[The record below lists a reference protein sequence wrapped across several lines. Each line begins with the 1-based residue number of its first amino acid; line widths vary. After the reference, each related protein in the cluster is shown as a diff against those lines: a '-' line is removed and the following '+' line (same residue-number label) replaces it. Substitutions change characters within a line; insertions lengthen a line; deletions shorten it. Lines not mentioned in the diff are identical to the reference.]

1 MTYTSQEERWAI
13 IAHWKQNGNSHITAR
28 ELKLTVKVVDRWI
41 RRYETTGDVSDAQ
54 KSGRLRKL
62 NASAAKKALKLL
74 LEREH
79 GNSAA
84 VAQMLYAY
92 GCVNQQ
98 FSRRTVTRS
107 AHKAAKAE
115 GMKIKHVQGR
125 PRKKLT
131 AATMQKRVA
140 FCTAMMRMNWM
151 NALFTDRKKFHFS
164 YPGCKVTAG
173 AWVLEGQS
181 LEVPTVNHAQCQ
193 NVYAGITAFGMTK
206 LHIVAGSS
214 GHQNKQGRAA
224 KNITSM
230 EYGQQDNDPTHKAA
244 KPEVEQWNAKHASS
258 MKLLMGWPPSNSP
271 DLNPI
276 ENFWSYLQA
285 KVNKRGCKT
294 FSEFKVA
301 LEAEAESVPTTYFL
315 SLVKSMPDRIRACL
329 TLNGEKT
336 KY

>member
-1 MTYTSQEERWAI
+1 
-13 IAHWKQNGNSHITAR
+13 
-28 ELKLTVKVVDRWI
+28 
-41 RRYETTGDVSDAQ
+41 
-54 KSGRLRKL
+54 
-62 NASAAKKALKLL
+62 
-74 LEREH
+74 
-79 GNSAA
+79 
-84 VAQMLYAY
+84 
-92 GCVNQQ
+92 
-98 FSRRTVTRS
+98 
-107 AHKAAKAE
+107 
-115 GMKIKHVQGR
+115 
-125 PRKKLT
+125 
-131 AATMQKRVA
+131 
-140 FCTAMMRMNWM
+140 MNV
-151 NALFTDRKKFHFS
+151 LFTDRKKFHFS

-214 GHQNKQGRAA
+214 GHKTSYQNKQGKVA

-230 EYGQQDNDPTHKAA
+230 EYGQVVKSTFLPQGKRIFSSQGISSWVLQQDNDPTHKAA

-258 MKLLMGWPPSNSP
+258 MKLLMGWPPNSP

>member
-54 KSGRLRKL
+54 KSGRPRKL

-84 VAQMLYAY
+84 VAQMLYAS
-92 GCVNQQ
+92 GDVNQQ
-98 FSRRTVTRS
+98 VSRRTVTRS

-151 NALFTDRKKFHFS
+151 NVLFTDRKKFHFS

-214 GHQNKQGRAA
+214 GHKTSYQNKQGKVA

-230 EYGQQDNDPTHKAA
+230 EYGQVVKSTFLPQGKRIFSSQGISSWVLQQDNDPTHKAA

-258 MKLLMGWPPSNSP
+258 MKLLMGWPPNSP

-285 KVNKRGCKT
+285 KVNKRGCK
-294 FSEFKVA
+294 
-301 LEAEAESVPTTYFL
+301 
-315 SLVKSMPDRIRACL
+315 
-329 TLNGEKT
+329 
-336 KY
+336 

>member
-41 RRYETTGDVSDAQ
+41 RRYETTGDVADAQ
-54 KSGRLRKL
+54 KSGRPRKL

-84 VAQMLYAY
+84 VAQMLYAS
-92 GCVNQQ
+92 GDVNQQ
-98 FSRRTVTRS
+98 VSRRTVTRS
-107 AHKAAKAE
+107 AHEAAKVE

-151 NALFTDRKKFHFS
+151 NVLFTDRKKFHFS
-164 YPGCKVTAG
+164 YPGCNVTAG

-181 LEVPTVNHAQCQ
+181 LEVPTVNHAQCCQ

-206 LHIVAGSS
+206 LHIVADSS
-214 GHQNKQGRAA
+214 GHKTSYQNKQGQVA
-224 KNITSM
+224 KNITSI

-258 MKLLMGWPPSNSP
+258 MKLLMGWPPNSS

-276 ENFWSYLQA
+276 ENFWGYLQA

-301 LEAEAESVPTTYFL
+301 LDTEAESAPTTYFQI
-315 SLVKSMPDRIRACL
+315 LVKSSMPDRIRACL
-329 TLNGEKT
+329 LVIL
-336 KY
+336 